1 MLQKQREPSTVLQKQ
16 REHYPAM
23 ENESSAGC
31 KSHLQVETVR
41 PHVHLVCSLFHVVC
55 VYLVVAIDSI
65 VQSLAFECIGV
76 ALFAECGGPF
86 LTVRCV
92 GHAA

>member
-23 ENESSAGC
+23 ENGSSAGC

-41 PHVHLVCSLFHVVC
+41 PHVHLVCILSQLLIELFTLWPLSV
-55 VYLVVAIDSI
+55 LVLLCLLRVE
-65 VQSLAFECIGV
+65 VLV
-76 ALFAECGGPF
+76 F
-86 LTVRCV
+86 LVSK
-92 GHAA
+92 